1 LRAYVRALS
10 FPLIHHMKLTII
22 GSGYVGLTTG
32 ACFAEVG
39 HHVCCVDN
47 NEQKVKTL
55 LAGEIPIYEP
65 GLEAMVKKNVAARRL
80 RFTTSTEEGVEH
92 GEVIFI
98 AVPTPP
104 QSDGSVDLSFIEK
117 VAREIA
123 AHLDSYR
130 VIVDKSTVPVKTG
143 ERVANTIRRYAK
155 PGVEFDVVSNPE
167 FLREGSAVE
176 DLMKPDRIVIG
187 GNSDRALALMQKVY
201 EPFVAPVLV
210 TDINSAE
217 LIKHAANSF
226 LALKI
231 SYANALSEIC
241 ESAGADVIKVTEG
254 IGTDKRIGRSFLN
267 AGLGYGGSCFPKDIA
282 AFIAIARQM
291 GTPFTLLEEVQ
302 RINDHQFTRFLDG
315 IREALWVLKEK
326 KLAVWGL
333 SFKPNTDD
341 VRSSTA
347 IRLVEALAAEGAD
360 VTAYDPKAMEKT
372 AELPV
377 AKQIKLA
384 SSALEAAAGA
394 EALIIATEWP
404 EFAAVDLAELRET
417 MRTPLIFD
425 GRNLI
430 DPVAAA
436 DFGFQYR
443 GIGRGVLQ
451 DRG

>member
-1 LRAYVRALS
+1 
-10 FPLIHHMKLTII
+10 MKLTII

-47 NEQKVKTL
+47 DQRKVDAL

-65 GLEAMVKKNVAARRL
+65 GLESIVKKNVAARRL

-104 QSDGSVDLSFIEK
+104 QPDGSVDLSFIEK

-123 AHLDSYR
+123 VHLDSYR
-130 VIVDKSTVPVKTG
+130 VVVDKSTVPVKTG
-143 ERVANTIRRYAK
+143 ERVATTIRRYAK
-155 PGVEFDVVSNPE
+155 PGVEFDVISNPE

-187 GNSDRALALMQKVY
+187 GNSDRALALMQKIY

-241 ESAGADVIKVTEG
+241 EAAGADVIKVTEG
-254 IGTDKRIGRSFLN
+254 IGTDKRIGRAFLN

-282 AFIAIARQM
+282 AFIAIARQL
-291 GTPFTLLEEVQ
+291 GTPFGLLEEVQ
-302 RINDHQFTRFLDG
+302 RINDRQFKRFLDAL
-315 IREALWVLKEK
+315 REALWVLKEK
-326 KLAVWGL
+326 KIAIWGL

-341 VRSSTA
+341 VRSSVA
-347 IRLVEALAAEGAD
+347 IRLVEAMVAEGAEIS
-360 VTAYDPKAMEKT
+360 VFDPKGMEK
-372 AELPV
+372 ARELP
-377 AKQIKLA
+377 IA
-384 SSALEAAAGA
+384 SKVRFATSALDAANDA
-394 EALIIATEWP
+394 EALVIATEWP
-404 EFAAVDLAELRET
+404 EFGAIDLALLREA

-443 GIGRGVLQ
+443 GIGRGALVE
-451 DRG
+451 RS